1 MGVAVALDDV
11 GTDAETLAM
20 MSLLEPE
27 VIKLDL
33 ALVQGSPDAEIAEVV
48 HAVAAQAER
57 TGARVLVE
65 GVETEEQARTGD
77 ALGATLA
84 QGWLYGRRETEIV
97 LPELPSEPVVHTG
110 RHADPRDTSHV
121 RDRRR
126 GRPRRAARQRTSCC
140 SR

>member
-1 MGVAVALDDV
+1 
-11 GTDAETLAM
+11 M

-65 GVETEEQARTGD
+65 GVETEEHARTGD

-84 QGWLYGRRETEIV
+84 QGWLYGRRETVID
-97 LPELPSEPVVHTG
+97 LPE
-110 RHADPRDTSHV
+110 PR
-121 RDRRR
+121 RARRSCCPAATPIR
-126 GRPRRAARQRTSCC
+126 ATWRRSRWRRPAAAARARRAARCC